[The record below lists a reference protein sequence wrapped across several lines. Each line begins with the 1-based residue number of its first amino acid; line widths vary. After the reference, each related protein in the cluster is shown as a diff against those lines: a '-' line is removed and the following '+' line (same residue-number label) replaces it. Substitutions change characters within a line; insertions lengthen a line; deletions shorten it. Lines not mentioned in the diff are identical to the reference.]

1 MSFNIYY
8 VHANIC
14 KHISTVPSIHKY
26 HAHLSMYIH
35 IYCLPTHMDTHVY
48 THIHTHIHMHT
59 HTLTY
64 WNYALHSVRMSWYNL
79 LEDRSPASACRSTLL
94 NLRFQHVVR
103 KLGGSLDNRGKA
115 LQGQQ
120 AAGRDGHVQW
130 SDCAT
135 LGSGKQSM
143 RDDPTDKARAENWG
157 EEPSS
162 G

>member
-8 VHANIC
+8 VHANIY
-14 KHISTVPSIHKY
+14 KHISTAPSIHKY
-26 HAHLSMYIH
+26 HTHLNMYIH
-35 IYCLPTHMDTHVY
+35 IYCLPTHTDTHIY
-48 THIHTHIHMHT
+48 THIHRHT
-59 HTLTY
+59 HTLTKTMRCTVLE
-64 WNYALHSVRMSWYNL
+64 WADIIF
-79 LEDRSPASACRSTLL
+79 LEDCSPASACKSTLL

-103 KLGGSLDNRGKA
+103 KLGGSLENWAKA

-120 AAGRDGHVQW
+120 DAGRDGQVQW
-130 SDCAT
+130 SDCAA

-143 RDDPTDKARAENWG
+143 RDDPTDKARAENWE